1 MGDAFRR
8 KVGGTTMKMSDLEEC
23 VSLSKT
29 LSFTQT
35 ASEFYIT
42 QSALTKHIANLEN
55 ELKVRLFTRGSKGVT
70 LTEAGKAFVDGAE
83 DVLSAY
89 GQMLDRV
96 SQVVD
101 GRQSVIRVGFQY
113 GAAYQFL
120 ASAKSDFLKGR
131 KDVAVQLIAYEQNEI
146 VGAVQSEEVHMGIA
160 SILELESLNSGI
172 FEWRELYEDRLCVIA
187 PAASSLARTQDGI
200 SFSELKGVSLL
211 RTSTAVFEPGD
222 SSRLAQLIRETEVIC
237 GAREEVTDLMSLKM
251 LMSTGSYACI
261 VPAHTAP
268 FFGSKYKALPLDDK
282 RIAPGAVCAIWKRGE
297 AFEGLK
303 RFADCVEAKV
313 AARR

>member
-1 MGDAFRR
+1 MD
-8 KVGGTTMKMSDLEEC
+8 MKMSDLEEC

-42 QSALTKHIANLEN
+42 QSALTKHITNLEN
-55 ELKVRLFTRGSKGVT
+55 ELKVRLFTRGRKGVA
-70 LTEAGKAFVDGAE
+70 LTKAGEAFVDGAK

-89 GQMLDRV
+89 GKTLDRV

-101 GRQSVIRVGFQY
+101 DQQSVIRVGFQH

-131 KDVAVQLIAYEQNEI
+131 KDVTVQLIAYEQNEI
-146 VGAVQSEEVHMGIA
+146 VSAVQSEEVHLGIA
-160 SILELESLNSGI
+160 SILELESLNSSL
-172 FEWRELYEDRLCVIA
+172 FEWRELYEDRLCVIT
-187 PAASSLARTQDGI
+187 PAASSLARTHDGV
-200 SFSELKGVSLL
+200 SFSELKGVSLV
-211 RTSTAVFEPGD
+211 RTSTAIFEPGD
-222 SSRLAQLIRETEVIC
+222 SSRLAQLIREVEAIC
-237 GAREEVTDLMSLKM
+237 GAREEITDIMSLKM
-251 LMSTGSYACI
+251 LMGAGSYACI
-261 VPAHTAP
+261 VPTHTVP

-282 RIAPGAVCAIWKRGE
+282 RIAPGAVCAIWRKDE
-297 AFEGLK
+297 AFEGLV